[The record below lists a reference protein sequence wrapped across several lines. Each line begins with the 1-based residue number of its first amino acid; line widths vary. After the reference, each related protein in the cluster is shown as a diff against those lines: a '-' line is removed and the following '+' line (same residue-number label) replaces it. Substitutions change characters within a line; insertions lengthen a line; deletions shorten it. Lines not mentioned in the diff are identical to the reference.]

1 MKKYEEILEELDKE
15 LESFNKKVKDS
26 MKKFKNDPNEIF
38 LDMPSRPMKH
48 PKNVT
53 SDKIK

>member
-1 MKKYEEILEELDKE
+1 MIKYEEILEELDKE

-26 MKKFKNDPNEIF
+26 MKKFKGDPNEIF

-53 SDKIK
+53 SSKIT